1 MGTKVSCIRPRP
13 SPIDSFVEQNDDDES
28 TRSSG
33 FGKTVTTVVPHNKLP
48 GDLKFNLPL
57 QGETAIALSGPAQ
70 PAACAL
76 DWRSLEKTKA
86 GEGFFLPVRGIDLLS
101 PLGLCV
107 PGLIEQACSGQK
119 KKSTAMEWGK
129 DRLVI
134 WVHSELT
141 KGDWEAIEQKT
152 VEPISLLRETGLAD
166 DQIAKALK
174 SGPFRN
180 AVMAGHV
187 EFRGTELVC
196 TLEPPQLVECVQSC
210 VTQLV
215 DSGLYHLAAL
225 MLHQNWDAVS
235 SSDLPWQGLGQAEQ
249 VLRDRL
255 DDVHNW
261 GDDDEPHD
269 LAFHRLKSLLC
280 TLLCATEAFDPVQA
294 GHIVMADLL
303 GRTDGKIR
311 NYQEMVMSTLLD
323 LVHSAEE
330 GQRLKNS
337 LIGNVDKPPKRV
349 RAWLQPLDNMIATL
363 AEEE

>member
-1 MGTKVSCIRPRP
+1 
-13 SPIDSFVEQNDDDES
+13 
-28 TRSSG
+28 
-33 FGKTVTTVVPHNKLP
+33 
-48 GDLKFNLPL
+48 
-57 QGETAIALSGPAQ
+57 
-70 PAACAL
+70 
-76 DWRSLEKTKA
+76 
-86 GEGFFLPVRGIDLLS
+86 
-101 PLGLCV
+101 
-107 PGLIEQACSGQK
+107 
-119 KKSTAMEWGK
+119 MEWGK

-141 KGDWEAIEQKT
+141 KGDWEAIERT
-152 VEPISLLRETGLAD
+152 TFVPILRMREMGLAD

-187 EFRGTELVC
+187 EFRGTKLVC
-196 TLEPPQLVECVQSC
+196 TLEPPQMVECVQSC

-235 SSDLPWQGLGQAEQ
+235 WGNQPTESPWKGLGQAEQ
-249 VLRDRL
+249 VLGDRL

-269 LAFHRLKSLLC
+269 LAFHRLKSRFC
-280 TLLCATEAFDPVQA
+280 TLLCASNEYDPVQA
-294 GHIVMADLL
+294 GHIVIADLL
-303 GRTDGKIR
+303 WTTSGKVCK
-311 NYQEMVMSTLLD
+311 YQEMVMSTLLD
-323 LVHSAEE
+323 LVDSAEA

-337 LIGNVDKPPKRV
+337 LIGNLDKPPERV